1 MNSSFNWSEVSRVGY
16 DAFIQGNYER
26 AEQIFRQAI
35 DRGNFSRQDLRL
47 ADSFLLLA
55 KCLSQKGEWLSA
67 ESMYARAHDIYED
80 VHGRLHEDVA
90 STVSG
95 RGKCLYQCGR
105 FRESLSQYLKAL
117 AIYQYLGDALSD
129 AFGEDIATC
138 LDSIALNYLAL
149 HDYRCAYNHYAKL
162 LEWQRKLYGPDDCS
176 LANTLFTMAKC
187 VDELNEPRVAVD
199 LFKRSLELYEMQER
213 PDLEQLANCRYN
225 LARCYQSCREFL
237 KAEPLYVKSM
247 NYFQGLKGMERNT
260 AYCTFALA
268 TCYLASGDYRAEAM
282 LKKSGKLYE
291 KVFGRTHMQYVY
303 WLDAYSRYLYNT
315 SRLGEARKLEDSA
328 REIRTKLES

>member
-16 DAFIQGNYER
+16 DAFIQGNYDR

-35 DRGNFSRQDLRL
+35 DHGNFSRQDLRL

-55 KCLSQKGEWLSA
+55 KCLSQKGEWISA
-67 ESMYARAHDIYED
+67 ESMYAKAQDIYESI
-80 VHGRLHEDVA
+80 HGRMHEDVA

-95 RGKCLYQCGR
+95 RGKCLYQSGR

-117 AIYQYLGDALSD
+117 AIYQYLSETFD
-129 AFGEDIATC
+129 EDTATC
-138 LDSIALNYLAL
+138 IDSIALNYLAL
-149 HDYRCAYNHYAKL
+149 RDYRRAYNHYEKL
-162 LEWQRKLYGPDDCS
+162 LVLQRKIYGPDDGS
-176 LANTLFTMAKC
+176 LANTLFSMAKC
-187 VDELNEPRVAVD
+187 IDELNEFRAAAD
-199 LFKRSLELYEMQER
+199 LFKRSLELYETQEC

-237 KAEPLYVKSM
+237 KAEPLYLKSM
-247 NYFQGLKGMERNT
+247 NYFQGLRGMEKNT

-315 SRLGEARKLEDSA
+315 SRLSEARRLEDSA
-328 REIRTKLES
+328 REIRIKLES